1 MNVFY
6 SGVSCEDLAK
16 VWAPELSDDGR
27 TDLRRIGR
35 IGLSDNRP
43 IS

>member
-1 MNVFY
+1 MVEFY
-6 SGVSCEDLAK
+6 IEHAVLA
-16 VWAPELSDDGR
+16 
-27 TDLRRIGR
+27 DLRRIGR